1 MSDLIIVESPSKIH
15 TVKRTLGDG
24 YNVVACVGHV
34 RDLPKSKLAV
44 DVEHGFEPT
53 YVDIAGKENVIK
65 DIKKLAKKSEHV
77 YFATD
82 PDREGEAISWHLATI
97 LGFDPAQKNRITFNE
112 ITKTGVEA
120 GIAAPRMHRYEH
132 SKCPADKA
140 NFG

>member
-82 PDREGEAISWHLATI
+82 PDREGEAISWHLGDDFR
-97 LGFDPAQKNRITFNE
+97 L
-112 ITKTGVEA
+112 
-120 GIAAPRMHRYEH
+120 
-132 SKCPADKA
+132 
-140 NFG
+140 

>member
-65 DIKKLAKKSEHV
+65 DIKSLPKS
-77 YFATD
+77 
-82 PDREGEAISWHLATI
+82 RSMCISQPTPTARARLFRGT
-97 LGFDPAQKNRITFNE
+97 LRRF
-112 ITKTGVEA
+112 
-120 GIAAPRMHRYEH
+120 
-132 SKCPADKA
+132 
-140 NFG
+140 